1 MSDFESLVRAMMK
14 NGASAEDIT
23 KKTNDILNSINQE
36 KEQTSKA
43 KTAEDFRNETLAHFR
58 YQFNRSYK
66 ESNLTI
72 EDAAALCVLVCANS
86 FPKWG
91 KKELEEFYRSMEM
104 NIRTVASTVGK
115 NPGQALVELLDEL
128 SDAIST
134 GVNETK
140 STYSNKREKESECS
154 CKKAGPTGNSKTCTC
169 KSSYKTPEEILIEF
183 INSL

>member
-23 KKTNDILNSINQE
+23 KKTNDILNTVHEE
-36 KEQTSKA
+36 KKQPDYRKQILDRFKDQFSK
-43 KTAEDFRNETLAHFR
+43 
-58 YQFNRSYK
+58 SYK
-66 ESNLTI
+66 ENSLDI
-72 EDAAALCVLVCANS
+72 ADVAALCVLVCADS
-86 FPKWG
+86 FPNWG
-91 KKELEEFYRSMEM
+91 KEELEEFFTSMKH
-104 NIRTVASTVGK
+104 NIRISASVVGK

-140 STYSNKREKESECS
+140 SAYSNKREKESECS